1 MKGDENGVQI
11 VIILEYK
18 RNIKIIR
25 HIDKKSLKV
34 KNLVSILDISI
45 PSV

>member
-25 HIDKKSLKV
+25 HIDKKSLRA
-34 KNLVSILDISI
+34 KNVVSILDISI